1 MENKRIATVKLPQK
15 WSSVGQIK
23 GKNLLEK
30 GYTPIKVSVKVD
42 KPIEINKAPAAKP
55 MSTFFWGVRRS
66 ENIIAA
72 EQRGQGITKAYRRF
86 DDC

>member
-1 MENKRIATVKLPQK
+1 MENKRIATLKLSK
-15 WSSVGQIK
+15 RTSVDQIK
-23 GKNLLEK
+23 GKILLEK
-30 GYTPIKVSVKVD
+30 GYTPIKVSIKVD
-42 KPIEINKAPAAKP
+42 KPIEIRKVPAAKP

-72 EQRGQGITKAYRRF
+72 EQRGQGVTKAYRRF